1 MDIPVASEPSHS
13 CPSLAMQLSEPD
25 YLPQHTADLPSGP
38 WLVLAPHPDD
48 ETFGMGGSIGRAL
61 AQGGRIDVVVLTDGA
76 LGGAGGDAL
85 VSRREQEVLAAL
97 QALGG
102 ASVSFWR
109 EPDRGLVPAVP
120 LVERLAAQIVKGAY
134 AAVFFPAPT
143 EPHPDHRATTML
155 AWEALRRCGFCAIP
169 ISYEIS
175 TQGPVNR
182 LVDISDSVERK
193 IGAMAAYESQAA
205 ERPYARRVL
214 ALNQTRTWSLPDK
227 VEYAEG
233 FFVFDADDRPFEDVL
248 ERVFRHWLRGV
259 STDDS
264 CKLAQGDDDHARA
277 EDLLSEVLRLR
288 GELDALRA
296 SRLWRATGPLRYVSR
311 TIGRALGRVR
321 GCARTVA
328 VRTPEGINDVSSCPN
343 QARMLFVLASNTVGG
358 AEVQTRALLESL
370 CGRYHITL
378 LTHAALADLFRP
390 LDVDIVPFEGFGL
403 TNPWDYS
410 RSGFAAYAAAI
421 AEMARR
427 ADAGLVYGVMHNAS
441 LFLVV
446 ASRLHPLALQGR
458 MLLGSLHGSLEGY
471 FAQRGAGPSRT
482 EAALIRMALKSLEM
496 VVTPSRG
503 VARELVERFGA
514 RPGRVCAIHNGFDLA
529 AICARAQHGRRPD
542 KATPWVLTCC
552 RLSDQKDFRTLLRAF
567 AQVRIEPLPQLVI
580 VGEGE
585 MRAQIDA
592 WARELGV
599 EARVLLTGFEENPF
613 GWMRQADVFVLSSFY
628 EGFGNVL
635 VEAMA
640 LGVPVVA
647 SDCQW
652 GPAEIVEPGRSG
664 ELFPVGDDAALAAH
678 LTRLLADPGRRERLA
693 AGALERAARFSIQNM
708 SEAYAAL
715 FERVLRGEAQSVSV
729 ANGYAVGATAGR
741 VRER

>member
-1 MDIPVASEPSHS
+1 
-13 CPSLAMQLSEPD
+13 MQLSEPD
-25 YLPQHTADLPSGP
+25 YLPQHAADLPDGP

-48 ETFGMGGSIGRAL
+48 ETFGMGGCIARAL
-61 AQGGRIDVVVLTDGA
+61 AQGGRIDVIVLTDGA
-76 LGGAGGDAL
+76 LGGAGGEAL
-85 VSRREQEVLAAL
+85 VRRREQEVLAAL

-109 EPDRGLVPAVP
+109 EPDRGLAPTVP
-120 LVERLAAQIVKGAY
+120 LVERLAAQVVKVGY

-169 ISYEIS
+169 ISYEIA

-233 FFVFDADDRPFEDVL
+233 FFVFDADDRPFEAVL
-248 ERVFRHWLRGV
+248 ESVFRHWLRGV
-259 STDDS
+259 SADDS
-264 CKLAQGDDDHARA
+264 CKPVQGQEDRAPAEEALA
-277 EDLLSEVLRLR
+277 EVLRLR

-296 SRLWRATGPLRYVSR
+296 SRSWRATGPLRYVSR
-311 TIGRALGRVR
+311 TIGKVLGRGRAGSVVLR
-321 GCARTVA
+321 DSQGAN
-328 VRTPEGINDVSSCPN
+328 PEGANAASPHPE
-343 QARMLFVLASNTVGG
+343 QARLLFVLASNTVGG

-370 CGRYHITL
+370 CGRYRITL

-410 RSGFAAYAAAI
+410 CSGFAAYAGAI
-421 AEMARR
+421 ADTAQGV
-427 ADAGLVYGVMHNAS
+427 DAGMVYGVMHNAS

-446 ASRLHPLALQGR
+446 ARRLHALALQGR
-458 MLLGSLHGSLEGY
+458 LLIGSLHGSLEGY
-471 FAQRGAGPSRT
+471 FAQRGAGASRT
-482 EAALIRMALKSLEM
+482 EAALIRMALKSLPM
-496 VVTPSRG
+496 VVTPSQG

-514 RPGRVCAIHNGFDLA
+514 QPGRVCAIHNGFDLA
-529 AICARAQHGRRPD
+529 AIRARAQQGKRSD
-542 KATPWVLTCC
+542 KAAAWVLTCC

-567 AQVRIEPLPQLVI
+567 AQVRIDPAPQLVI

-592 WARELGV
+592 WACELGI
-599 EARVLLTGFEENPF
+599 EARVQLTGFEENPF
-613 GWMRQADVFVLSSFY
+613 GWMREADVFVLSSFY

-647 SDCQW
+647 SDCPW
-652 GPAEIVEPGRSG
+652 GPAEIVEPGGSG

-678 LTRLLADPGRRERLA
+678 LTRLLAHPERRERLA
-693 AGALERAARFSIQNM
+693 AGALERAARFSIRNM

-715 FERVLRGEAQSVSV
+715 FERMLRGDAQSVSV
-729 ANGYAVGATAGR
+729 ADEDKVAAIAGR
-741 VRER
+741 SCER

>member
-1 MDIPVASEPSHS
+1 
-13 CPSLAMQLSEPD
+13 MQLSEPD
-25 YLPQHTADLPSGP
+25 YLPQHTADLPDGP

-48 ETFGMGGSIGRAL
+48 ETFGMGGCIGRAL
-61 AQGGRIDVVVLTDGA
+61 AQGGRVDVVVLTDGA

-85 VSRREQEVLAAL
+85 VRRREQEVLAAL

-109 EPDRGLVPAVP
+109 EPDRGLAPAVQ
-120 LVERLAAQIVKGAY
+120 LVERLAARIVKGGY

-143 EPHPDHRATTML
+143 EPHPDHRATTIL

-169 ISYEIS
+169 VSYEIS

-214 ALNQTRTWSLPDK
+214 ALNQTRTWSLADK

-233 FFVFDADDRPFEDVL
+233 FFVFDADDRPFEAVL
-248 ERVFRHWLRGV
+248 ESVFRHWLRGV
-259 STDDS
+259 SADDS
-264 CKLAQGDDDHARA
+264 CKPAQGQEDRA
-277 EDLLSEVLRLR
+277 SAEEALAEVLRLR
-288 GELDALRA
+288 SELDALRA
-296 SRLWRATGPLRYVSR
+296 SRSWRATGPLRYVSR
-311 TIGRALGRVR
+311 TIGKMLGRGRVR
-321 GCARTVA
+321 IGAVTV
-328 VRTPEGINDVSSCPN
+328 RDPEGANPEGANEASPHPA
-343 QARMLFVLASNTVGG
+343 QARLLFVLASNTVGG
-358 AEVQTRALLESL
+358 AEIQTRALLASL
-370 CGRYHITL
+370 CGRYRITL

-390 LDVDIVPFEGFGL
+390 FDVDIVPFEDFGL

-410 RSGFAAYAAAI
+410 RSGFAAYAGAI
-421 AEMARR
+421 AETARQ
-427 ADAGLVYGVMHNAS
+427 ADVGLVYGVMHNAS

-446 ASRLHPLALQGR
+446 ANRLHPLALQGR

-471 FAQRGAGPSRT
+471 FAQRGVGASRA

-496 VVTPSRG
+496 VVTPSQG
-503 VARELVERFGA
+503 VACELVERFGA
-514 RPGRVCAIHNGFDLA
+514 QPRRVCAIHNGFDLT
-529 AICARAQHGRRPD
+529 AIRAQAQQGRESNKIAAR
-542 KATPWVLTCC
+542 VLTCC

-567 AQVRIEPLPQLVI
+567 AQIRIDPAPQLVI

-585 MRAQIDA
+585 MRAQIEA

-613 GWMRQADVFVLSSFY
+613 GWMREADVFVLSSFY

-647 SDCQW
+647 SDCPW

-678 LTRLLADPGRRERLA
+678 LTQLLADPERRERLA

-708 SEAYAAL
+708 NEAYAAL
-715 FERVLRGEAQSVSV
+715 FERVLCSEAQHVSV
-729 ANGYAVGATAGR
+729 ADGDKVAAIA
-741 VRER
+741 ERSCER